1 MQRVRILFPTA
12 WDRQQLLARPE
23 LWADAFDLVVEAPDD
38 ADCRADFDVLGYL
51 DGAVRD
57 WRGVVD
63 GVLSSS
69 DYPGIA
75 VAAAIGSGLGLPSS
89 GAASIMRAAH
99 KGQAR
104 AVMAAA
110 LPELTPAFVVLDP
123 DAHELPRGV
132 PMPCFVKPAKGC
144 YSVLAR
150 RVEDE
155 EQLRTFLR
163 DPRVADYR
171 RGYLRIYAQLVARYL
186 GPDVDATAFV
196 AEEVLRGQLVTVEGW
211 STDRETHALGVVDTV
226 RHEHTGSFTAFCYP
240 SLLPRKVC
248 ARLEVAACRTA
259 AAFGLRWTMWN
270 VEFLWDPTTDR
281 IGIVEINP
289 RLCGQFAD
297 LYEKVDGVNGY
308 RLALELACGVVP
320 EVDRGAGVC
329 AAAASYPMRV
339 FEPVR
344 VLQVPNEQDLA
355 AACALSPMAMAWNEV
370 RGGDVLDDF
379 ATADDGAS
387 YRYAVVNVGAASH
400 EGLAAQ
406 RDLVLQRLGYRF
418 APITA

>member
-1 MQRVRILFPTA
+1 VPRVRVLFPTA
-12 WDRQQLLARPE
+12 WDHQQLLARPE
-23 LWADAFDLVVEAPDD
+23 LWADHFELVTAGPED
-38 ADCRADFDVLGYL
+38 ADCGADFDVLGFV
-51 DGAVRD
+51 DAAVRD
-57 WRGVVD
+57 WRGEVD

-75 VAAAIGSGLGLPSS
+75 VAAAIGAGLGLPSS
-89 GAASIMRAAH
+89 APASIMGAAH

-110 LPELTPAFVVLDP
+110 LPELTPAFAVLDP
-123 DAHELPRGV
+123 DADELPPHV
-132 PMPCFVKPAKGC
+132 PLPCFVKPAKGC

-150 RVEDE
+150 RVDDE
-155 EQLRTFLR
+155 VQLRTFLR
-163 DPRVADYR
+163 DPRVAAYR
-171 RGYLRIYAQLVARYL
+171 RDYLRLYAQLVARYL

-211 STDRETHALGVVDTV
+211 STDREAHALGVVDTV
-226 RHEHTGSFTAFCYP
+226 RHQRTGSFTAFCYP
-240 SLLPRKVC
+240 SRLPPAVC
-248 ARLEVAACRTA
+248 ARLEAAACRTA

-270 VEFLWDPTTDR
+270 VEFLWDPQTDR

-308 RLALELACGVVP
+308 RIALELACGMVP
-320 EVDRGAGVC
+320 EVRRGAGVW
-329 AAAASYPMRV
+329 AVAASFPLRV

-344 VLQVPNEQDLA
+344 VLAVPSEGDLA
-355 AACALSPMAMAWNEV
+355 AARALSPQAMAWNEV
-370 RGGDVLDDF
+370 RAGDVLDDF

-387 YRYAVVNVGAASH
+387 YRYAVINVGAASH
-400 EGLAAQ
+400 GE
-406 RDLVLQRLGYRF
+406 LQGQCDRVSERLGYRF
-418 APITA
+418 GPV